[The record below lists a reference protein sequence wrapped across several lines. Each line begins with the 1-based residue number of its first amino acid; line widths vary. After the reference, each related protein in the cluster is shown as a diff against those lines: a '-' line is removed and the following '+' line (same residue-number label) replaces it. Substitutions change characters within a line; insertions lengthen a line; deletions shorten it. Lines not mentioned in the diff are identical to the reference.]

1 MVTGGYD
8 GSKRLDSIEIYRV
21 NVWTVS
27 GQLPDATWVLKGI
40 TINNRVDFLHLLSEY
55 YQKCLKNVVV
65 KWKHTSFTYK
75 IDFKDIKVLYN

>member
-8 GSKRLDSIEIYRV
+8 GSKRLDSTIEIYRV

-40 TINNRVDFLHLLSEY
+40 TINNRVMALGILYLFIMREFIYLL
-55 YQKCLKNVVV
+55 
-65 KWKHTSFTYK
+65 
-75 IDFKDIKVLYN
+75 

>member
-1 MVTGGYD
+1 MIANIDPISRNGRGSEWLLMVTGGYD

-40 TINNRVDFLHLLSEY
+40 TINNRVMVRIIFICVDFYINYFEY
-55 YQKCLKNVVV
+55 
-65 KWKHTSFTYK
+65 F
-75 IDFKDIKVLYN
+75 